1 MVELL
6 TYLLIPVLI
15 ALAIC
20 GMVQDVKREEKNGK
34 HRQRIARR

>member
-20 GMVQDVKREEKNGK
+20 GMVQDVKQEEKKDGN
-34 HRQRIARR
+34 RSS

>member
-20 GMVQDVKREEKNGK
+20 GMVQDFNKEKTK
-34 HRQRIARR
+34 ERQ